1 MKVDVKKGFVRV
13 SLSFQV
19 IVRLSE
25 KDDCLVIYK
34 RAIPSVTQLSY
45 TVSFM
50 SSKWMFSYRPLHM
63 AQP

>member
-34 RAIPSVTQLSY
+34 RAIPSVTHNLAIQ
-45 TVSFM
+45 
-50 SSKWMFSYRPLHM
+50 
-63 AQP
+63 

>member
-1 MKVDVKKGFVRV
+1 MICASIIV
-13 SLSFQV
+13 LSSDSA
-19 IVRLSE
+19 LSE